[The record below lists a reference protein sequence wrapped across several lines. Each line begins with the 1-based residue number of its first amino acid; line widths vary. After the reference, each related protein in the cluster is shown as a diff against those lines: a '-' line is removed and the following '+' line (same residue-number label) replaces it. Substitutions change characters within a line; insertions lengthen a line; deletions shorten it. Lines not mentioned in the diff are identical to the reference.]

1 MIDEPFSGASSRIQR
16 IDPRFKIV
24 AAIAY
29 SFTTALCYEFQT
41 LFLSFF
47 IAVCIIIFSGVSL
60 WQVAKRLVFVN
71 TFILFLWVIL
81 PLTYGG
87 NSIYSLGPINIYL
100 SGIVFAAKITLK
112 SNAILLVLIGFVAT
126 MSFATLGHALNRL
139 KVPDKFVFLL
149 LLTYRY
155 VFLIHK
161 EYQKIIRS
169 IKIRGF
175 KPKNTLH
182 TYKTF
187 AYVVGMLLIRASDR
201 ADRVYNAMRCRGFNG
216 KFYSLTEF
224 QSNVQSWIFLST
236 ISGITICM
244 IITEF
249 IFHG

>member
-1 MIDEPFSGASSRIQR
+1 MIDEPFTGATSILQH

-24 AAIAY
+24 AAVAY

-41 LFLSFF
+41 LFLSFS
-47 IAVCIIIFSGVSL
+47 IAVFIIIFSGVRL
-60 WQVAKRLVFVN
+60 WQVAKRLILVN
-71 TFILFLWVIL
+71 TFIMFLWIIL

-87 NSIYSLGPINIYL
+87 NTIYSIGPINIYL
-100 SGIVFAAKITLK
+100 SGLVFAAKITLK

-126 MSFATLGHALNRL
+126 MPFATLGHALNRL
-139 KVPDKFVFLL
+139 KIPDKLVFLL

-175 KPKNTLH
+175 KPKNSLH

-187 AYVVGMLLIRASDR
+187 AYIVGMLLIRASDR
-201 ADRVYNAMRCRGFNG
+201 ADRVYNAMRCRGFHG

-224 QSNVQSWIFLST
+224 QANVQSWIFLSI

-244 IITEF
+244 IVTEF
-249 IFHG
+249 IYHG